1 MGAGYIVI
9 IGLLAATA
17 DDPSALAFVR
27 NATVVCDEVALGDIA
42 DVTRLPPGL
51 RERAAVLPVARLR
64 AGQGHVVLAARRVAE
79 RARALMPALGPW
91 LTDPTDLAVTV
102 RRGGPTA
109 RGATATAACARLER
123 PVAAGAVPAEQ
134 DLTPAACGAEP
145 SLDHTLR
152 YDTRIGMVRA
162 ARDLKAGE
170 TVISPPAFALAQ
182 VTAGQ
187 RLHVRA
193 QVGSVTVQRD
203 VEAVRTAR
211 AGPRLFVRTADGAV
225 FSARSADLTP

>member
-1 MGAGYIVI
+1 MGAGYIAM

-17 DDPSALAFVR
+17 DGPSPVAFVR
-27 NATVVCDEVALGDIA
+27 DATVIRDQVALGDITDLA
-42 DVTRLPPGL
+42 QLPSGL

-64 AGQGHVVLAARRVAE
+64 PGQGQVVLAARRMAE
-79 RARALMPALGPW
+79 RARALMPALSPW
-91 LTDPTDLAVTV
+91 LTDATDVAVTV
-102 RRGGPTA
+102 RRSRSTA
-109 RGATATAACARLER
+109 AAAATTACARLER
-123 PVAAGAVPAEQ
+123 PVAAGAVPGEQ
-134 DLTPAACGAEP
+134 DLVPTACGAEP
-145 SLDHTLR
+145 APAHTLR
-152 YDTRIGMVRA
+152 YDTRLGMVRA

-170 TVISPPAFALAQ
+170 TVISPPTFALAQ

-193 QVGSVTVQRD
+193 QVGSVTIQRD